1 MDIQK
6 ILEIEN
12 APEIKVESDQE
23 NQNGH
28 CKSILKNINKSEN
41 PEENNILKE
50 LKVNFDQEENEKQKH
65 SNNLFWKILNTKGSK
80 EAENEPKN
88 LLGVPE
94 NDRRRSSVFDKLR
107 FFGQS
112 LISTPTQHI
121 ETRHVSVS
129 MPIEE
134 NSDDD
139 SEGVSSFFHPID
151 IYNVLFRI

>member
-1 MDIQK
+1 MNIQK

-50 LKVNFDQEENEKQKH
+50 LKVKFDQEENEKQKH

-80 EAENEPKN
+80 EDENEPKK
-88 LLGVPE
+88 LGVPE

-139 SEGVSSFFHPID
+139 SEGVSSFFHPIH
-151 IYNVLFRI
+151 I

>member
-6 ILEIEN
+6 MLEIEN
-12 APEIKVESDQE
+12 APEIKDESDQE

-50 LKVNFDQEENEKQKH
+50 LKVKFDQEENEKQKH

-80 EAENEPKN
+80 EDENEPKK
-88 LLGVPE
+88 LGVPE

-139 SEGVSSFFHPID
+139 SEGVSSFFHPIH
-151 IYNVLFRI
+151 I

>member
-41 PEENNILKE
+41 PEENYILKE
-50 LKVNFDQEENEKQKH
+50 LKVKFDQEENEKQKH

-80 EAENEPKN
+80 EDENEPKK
-88 LLGVPE
+88 LGVPE

-139 SEGVSSFFHPID
+139 SEGVSSFFHPIH
-151 IYNVLFRI
+151 I

>member
-6 ILEIEN
+6 MLEIEN
-12 APEIKVESDQE
+12 APEIKDESDQE

-41 PEENNILKE
+41 PEENYILKE
-50 LKVNFDQEENEKQKH
+50 LKVKFDQEENEKQKH

-139 SEGVSSFFHPID
+139 SEGVSSFFHPIH
-151 IYNVLFRI
+151 I